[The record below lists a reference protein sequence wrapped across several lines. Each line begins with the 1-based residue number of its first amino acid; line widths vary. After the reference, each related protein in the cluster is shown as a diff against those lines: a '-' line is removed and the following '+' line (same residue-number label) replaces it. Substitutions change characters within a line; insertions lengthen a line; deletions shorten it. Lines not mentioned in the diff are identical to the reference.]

1 MGNDAWPKGLVPFK
15 AAPSHSGFEDGIVTG
30 KAFNVPTARNIT
42 VGLVRVYKRRL
53 SNVQG
58 FSSGIVKPQFHR
70 NKESSYVGNRISET
84 IDSN

>member
-15 AAPSHSGFEDGIVTG
+15 AASSHSGFEDGIVTG

-58 FSSGIVKPQFHR
+58 FSSGINDSKTTVPQ
-70 NKESSYVGNRISET
+70 EQGI
-84 IDSN
+84 